1 MSTQNNIYF
10 KDFSTV
16 IDFFY
21 DYKVDEV
28 TKFKSWKEGPPNERY
43 TNYHIDFMAGGNG
56 GDPGNAK
63 FVCVLNK
70 EPIYQIS
77 LLCEKKVLQMY
88 WYEFE
93 IIKPYILDSKND
105 AVKHYNFL
113 KAIYGKYQSG
123 EIKRRTN
130 PFYFEFLKMYLN
142 ANKSTIEEI
151 MTMSVKGK
159 KQKGDWRNLLNTGKE
174 FPAIDMENN
183 KQIKN
188 DILDTILLN

>member
-21 DYKVDEV
+21 GYKVDEV
-28 TKFKSWKEGPPNERY
+28 TKFESWKEGPPNERY

-56 GDPGNAK
+56 GDPGFAK

-70 EPIYQIS
+70 EPIYEIA
-77 LLCEKKVLQMY
+77 LLAEKLVLQMY

-93 IIKPYILDSKND
+93 IIRPYILNSRND
-105 AVKHYNFL
+105 AIVHYNFL
-113 KAIYGKYQSG
+113 NDIYGKYQTG

-130 PFYFEFLKMYLN
+130 PFYFEFLKMYL
-142 ANKSTIEEI
+142 KVSKGIIEEI
-151 MTMSVKGK
+151 MTVSVKGK
-159 KQKGDWRNLLNTGKE
+159 KQKGDWRNLLNTGKKI
-174 FPAIDMENN
+174 PAIDINN
-183 KQIKN
+183 KEIKN
-188 DILDTILLN
+188 DLLDYLLLN